1 MACAFG
7 ADSYPSLCKGVCLI
21 NSAGKLEDLDS
32 PQQAIPRKDSPFQ
45 LLMKNSVS
53 ARMMAANFLL
63 KSLQGRI
70 DKTLKFVYPTNPEAA
85 DEQLSR
91 EIRRNSTDYGAASVL
106 ASGLVLPP
114 PRSLSQLL
122 QKYEGPLL
130 VFQGELDP
138 LNNAKERANT
148 IQKQYPQAR
157 VVRVNAG

>member
-7 ADSYPSLCKGVCLI
+7 ADSYPGLCKGVCLI
-21 NSAGKLEDLDS
+21 NTAGKLEDIDS
-32 PQQAIPRKDSPFQ
+32 SQPTTPRKDSPFQ
-45 LLMKNSVS
+45 QLMKNSVS
-53 ARMMAANFLL
+53 ARMLAAKFLL

-85 DEQLSR
+85 DEQLSQ
-91 EIRRNSTDYGAASVL
+91 EIRRNSMDFGAASVL

-148 IQKQYPQAR
+148 IQNQYPQAR
-157 VVRVNAG
+157 VVRVDAG